1 MSALTFFKNASE
13 VPAPFDEERAEAL
26 RAALEGQP
34 LLADD
39 VAAQVLT
46 SLAGHSP
53 FLARLIERDAD
64 TLAPYLSQSP
74 DAAIGALLS
83 GVRTD
88 AAKVASAEGL
98 RPLLRRA
105 RRHAAVLIGLAD
117 ITNQWSVAQVT
128 EALTRFA
135 DVATGAAVEV
145 LLREAAAKGKY
156 APSDDQSPAAGSGL
170 AVIAMG
176 KFGAGE
182 LNYSSDIDIVVFF
195 DPAKL
200 GPRANGEAQ
209 KFAVKLTKD
218 LVAVLHEPTVDGY
231 VFRVDL
237 RLRPDAGSTQVA
249 ISFDAAENYYEA
261 LGQNWERAAFI
272 KARAVAGDLVAGQD
286 FLKTLTPFVWRKYLD
301 FASIEDIHSI
311 LRQIHSHGKHRDIAV
326 EGHDVKLGLGGIREI
341 EFFVQT
347 QQLILGGRLPELRSP
362 RTVEMLGRLA
372 AHGDIQE
379 ETAKRMAEA
388 YAFFRLVEH
397 RLQMVEDQQTHKMPI
412 DAEGIAHIASF
423 CGMADV
429 TAFRATLLG
438 HLRYVRDKSK
448 GLFGAAEQLGGEE
461 GSLVFTGVEDDPE
474 TLATLQRLGFER
486 VSDISGA
493 IRRWHH
499 GRLRAT
505 RSTRARERLT
515 ELMPRLL
522 RALAETSDPDRAFY
536 RFDDFLAGLP
546 AGVQLFA
553 LLTAHPELMEFL
565 ADIFGTAPRLS
576 NYLARHAHVIDA
588 MLDPDFYESIPK
600 AADIDA
606 AFADG
611 MAAAGDLEGAMNVA
625 RRLVREMGFRIGVQ
639 ILRRRAGPKEASAG
653 YSAVAES
660 AIRNVLEAVTT
671 DFESAHGTIE
681 GGSFAVVAL
690 GKLGSVE
697 MTATSDLDLIFVYD
711 CALTTSGG
719 GDVKSGGA
727 KPLHATTY
735 YMRLGQRLVNAITAP
750 TEEGKLYE
758 VDLRLRPSGNK
769 GPLATRLAGFE
780 SYHAESAWTWE
791 RMALTRARVIAG
803 PADLKA
809 RIEAVI
815 EHTLTSPRDARAT
828 RADIRDMRERLAR
841 EFGTVNPWEVKYAR
855 GGLVDLEF
863 IAQGLQLLNGVSHP
877 EVLTPATADALERAT
892 GAGVLAP
899 EEGIFLGEALELIQT
914 LDHILRLAL
923 EGTFD
928 PASAPEALK
937 RLLARAA
944 GSDFDILAARLAE
957 TETRVLHKFESVFGS
972 DGLA

>member
-1 MSALTFFKNASE
+1 MSAFAFFEHATD

-26 RAALEGQP
+26 RAALGGHA
-34 LLADD
+34 LLADE
-39 VAAQVLT
+39 AAARVLT

-64 TLAPYLSQSP
+64 TLLPYLSQP
-74 DAAIGALLS
+74 PATAIDALLS
-83 GVRTD
+83 AVRAD
-88 AAKVASAEGL
+88 AADVMSAETL

-105 RRHAAVLIGLAD
+105 RRHVAVLIGLAD
-117 ITNQWSVAQVT
+117 FTNQWPVADVT
-128 EALTRFA
+128 AALTRFA
-135 DVATGAAVEV
+135 DAVTGVAVDV

-156 APSDDQSPAAGSGL
+156 TPDTDQSSSARSGL

-200 GPRANGEAQ
+200 GPRTNGEAQ
-209 KFAVKLTKD
+209 KFAVKLTRD
-218 LVAVLHEPTVDGY
+218 LVAVLHEPTADGY

-272 KARAVAGDLVAGQD
+272 KARPVAGDLEAGQD
-286 FLKTLTPFVWRKYLD
+286 FLKVLTPFVWRKYLD

-347 QQLILGGRLPELRSP
+347 QQLILGGREPDLRGP
-362 RTVEMLGRLA
+362 RTVEMLARLA
-372 AHGDIQE
+372 AHGDIK
-379 ETAKRMAEA
+379 ETTAERMATA
-388 YAFFRLVEH
+388 YGFFRLVEH
-397 RLQMVEDQQTHKMPI
+397 RLQMVEDQQTHKMPT
-412 DAEGIAHIASF
+412 DAEGIARIASF
-423 CGMADV
+423 CGFTDV
-429 TAFRATLLG
+429 TKFRETLLG
-438 HLRYVRDKSK
+438 HLRYVRETSK
-448 GLFGAAEQLGGEE
+448 GLFGGAEQLGGEE

-474 TLATLQRLGFER
+474 TLETLKRLGFER
-486 VSDISGA
+486 VSDISAA

-522 RALAETSDPDRAFY
+522 RALAQTSDPDRAFY

-553 LLTAHPELMEFL
+553 LLAAHPEMLEFL
-565 ADIFGTAPRLS
+565 ADVFGTAPRLS
-576 NYLARHAHVIDA
+576 NYLARHSHVIDA
-588 MLDPDFYESIPK
+588 MLDPDFYESIPT
-600 AADIDA
+600 AAEIDA
-606 AFADG
+606 AFADA
-611 MAAAGDLEGAMNVA
+611 MAAAGDLEGAMNGA
-625 RRLVREMGFRIGVQ
+625 RRLVREIGFRIGVQ
-639 ILRRRAGPKEASAG
+639 ILRRRAGPREASAG
-653 YSAVAES
+653 YSAVAEA

-671 DFESAHGTIE
+671 DFEASHGKIE
-681 GGSFAVVAL
+681 GGSFGVVAL
-690 GKLGSVE
+690 GKLGSAE

-711 CALTTSGG
+711 CALTSPGG
-719 GDVKSGGA
+719 GDVKSDGA
-727 KPLHATTY
+727 RPLHATTY
-735 YMRLGQRLVNAITAP
+735 YTRLGQRLVNAITAP

-769 GPLATRLAGFE
+769 GPLATRLTGFE
-780 SYHAESAWTWE
+780 SYHADSAWTWE
-791 RMALTRARVIAG
+791 RLALTRARVIAG
-803 PADLKA
+803 PADLKG

-815 EHTLTSPRDARAT
+815 EHTLTSPRDARTT
-828 RADIRDMRERLAR
+828 RADIRDMRDRLAR
-841 EFGTVNPWEVKYAR
+841 EFGTTNPWEVKYVR

-863 IAQGLQLLNGVSHP
+863 IAQGLQLLHGVNHP
-877 EVLTPATADALERAT
+877 EVLTPSTANALERAT
-892 GAGVLAP
+892 GAGAITP
-899 EEGIFLGEALELIQT
+899 EDGIFLARALELIQT
-914 LDHILRLAL
+914 IDHILRLAL

-928 PASAPEALK
+928 PTTAPEALK
-937 RLLARAA
+937 KLLARAA
-944 GSDFDILAARLAE
+944 GSDFDALAARLAE
-957 TETRVLHKFESVFGS
+957 TEAEVLHRFESLFGVA
-972 DGLA
+972 GGG